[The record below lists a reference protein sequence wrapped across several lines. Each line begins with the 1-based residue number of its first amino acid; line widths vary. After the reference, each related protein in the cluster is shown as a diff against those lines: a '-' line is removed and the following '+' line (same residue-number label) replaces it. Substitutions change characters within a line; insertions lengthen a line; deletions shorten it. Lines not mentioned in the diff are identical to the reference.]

1 MKKSLM
7 NRLDAIDVFSSRKNE
22 PNWMREMRQAALK
35 KVDELDLRRIER
47 VRYDRWP
54 LFNID
59 EKSLTTEQ
67 TISENTSD
75 FNEKKE
81 GPVLVQQDDNNIFEQ
96 LPQELV
102 DKGVILTDIFTAMQK
117 YPDLVQKYYMTSCVL
132 MDEDKVTAA
141 HAAFMN
147 GGLFLYVP
155 KNVVIEQPIE
165 AVFHHNGDSSAHFY
179 KHVLIVA
186 EENSEFSYLERYISE
201 GNDAQKISG
210 NIIVEVIAKNEAKI
224 KFSGI
229 DQLGEN
235 LSCYIKRRGYLMRN
249 ASIEWAM
256 GIMNEGDVVGDF
268 DSELEGEGSHAEVKA
283 VAISAG
289 DQKQAIDTR
298 VSNKAPHSIGHI
310 LQHGVIRDRATLTFN
325 GIGHILKGAKG
336 SDAQQESRVLMLSDK
351 ARGDANP
358 ILLIDENEVSAG
370 HAASVGRVDPEQ
382 MYYLMSRGLAKEEAE
397 RLVIR
402 GFLSAVLSSIPVK
415 EVEKELIDVIERKL
429 DA

>member
-7 NRLDAIDVFSSRKNE
+7 NHLDAIDVFSSRKNE

-59 EKSLTTEQ
+59 AKSLTTEQ
-67 TISENTSD
+67 PISDSTSG

-81 GPVLVQQDDNNIFEQ
+81 GPVLVQQDDNVIFEQ

-117 YPDLVQKYYMTSCVL
+117 YPDLVKKYYMTSCVL

-155 KNVVIEQPIE
+155 KNVVIEQPVEVI
-165 AVFHHNGDSSAHFY
+165 FHHNGDASAHFY

-210 NIIVEVIAKNEAKI
+210 NIIVEVIAKNEA
-224 KFSGI
+224 
-229 DQLGEN
+229 
-235 LSCYIKRRGYLMRN
+235 
-249 ASIEWAM
+249 
-256 GIMNEGDVVGDF
+256 
-268 DSELEGEGSHAEVKA
+268 
-283 VAISAG
+283 
-289 DQKQAIDTR
+289 
-298 VSNKAPHSIGHI
+298 
-310 LQHGVIRDRATLTFN
+310 
-325 GIGHILKGAKG
+325 
-336 SDAQQESRVLMLSDK
+336 
-351 ARGDANP
+351 
-358 ILLIDENEVSAG
+358 
-370 HAASVGRVDPEQ
+370 
-382 MYYLMSRGLAKEEAE
+382 
-397 RLVIR
+397 
-402 GFLSAVLSSIPVK
+402 
-415 EVEKELIDVIERKL
+415 
-429 DA
+429 